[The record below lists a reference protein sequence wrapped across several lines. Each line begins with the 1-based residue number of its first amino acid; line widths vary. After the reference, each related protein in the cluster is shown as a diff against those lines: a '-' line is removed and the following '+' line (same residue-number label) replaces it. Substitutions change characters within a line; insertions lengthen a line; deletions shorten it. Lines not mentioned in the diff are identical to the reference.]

1 LNGCRIVFAIFIVL
15 FMVSAVSADEL
26 GELRQQLAEQQRAI
40 SDLQLKLAEIEED
53 KSAAAAVKKPAD
65 KDFRVYWNDSLR
77 MKSHDGDVELRIG
90 GRFHHDWNWIR
101 ESDRVKALIGK
112 QKDGTRFR
120 RARFYFSGKAYDD
133 MEFMLQIDFAAG
145 NVTFKNVYL
154 GLNGLIRPKILIGQ
168 FEEPFSLDELSSSNG
183 LSFLERALP
192 AAFVPSRNVGIMLA
206 DVSNDQNMTWNL
218 GVFKQTDDT
227 GLGVYDGGANVTGRF
242 TWTPRFAGN
251 GSRLLH
257 LGTAYTYKGLH
268 NDEYRLRQR
277 PETSI
282 SDGFVDTG
290 DIAADSAGHAGLE
303 AAWVNGPLSLQGE
316 YITADVDG
324 AAGQKDLDFSGHYLQ
339 ASYWLTGEHRPYNRS
354 RASFAY
360 VNPKRNFSG
369 KSGGA
374 WELSAR
380 YSRLD
385 LNDRNINGGELTNR
399 SFGLNWHLNPNA
411 RIMWGYV
418 IADEKDLGRTDIVQM
433 RTQFYF

>member
-1 LNGCRIVFAIFIVL
+1 MNCYRIIFAVFLAL
-15 FMVSAVSADEL
+15 FMAAAANADEL
-26 GELRQQLAEQQRAI
+26 ADLRQQLAEQQQAI
-40 SDLQLKLAEIEED
+40 SDLQLKLAEIEDD
-53 KSAAAAVKKPAD
+53 KNTPVAVKKPAD

-77 MKSHDGDVELRIG
+77 MKSYDGDIELRIG
-90 GRFHHDWNWIR
+90 GRFHHDWNWVH
-101 ESDRVKALIGK
+101 ESDRVKAAIGK
-112 QKDGTRFR
+112 QKDGTKFR
-120 RARFYFSGKAYDD
+120 RARFYFSGTAYND
-133 MEFMLQIDFAAG
+133 MEFMLQIDFASG

-183 LSFLERALP
+183 LSFLERAQP
-192 AAFVPSRNVGIMLA
+192 AAFVPSRNVGFMLS
-206 DVSNDQNMTWNL
+206 DVSNDQNLTWNF

-227 GLGVYDGGANVTGRF
+227 GLAIYDGGANTTGRL
-242 TWTPRFAGN
+242 TWTPRYAEKGAK
-251 GSRLLH
+251 LVH
-257 LGTAYTYKGLH
+257 LGTAYTHKGLH

-282 SDGFVDTG
+282 SDRFVDTG
-290 DIAADSAGHAGLE
+290 NIAADNAGHTGFE

-316 YITADVDG
+316 YIKADVDG
-324 AAGQKDLDFSGHYLQ
+324 SAGQQDLDFSGHYLQ
-339 ASYWLTGEHRPYNRS
+339 ASYWLTGEHRQYNRS

-374 WELSAR
+374 WELAAR

-399 SFGLNWHLNPNA
+399 SFNLNWHLNPNA

-418 IADEKDLGRTDIVQM
+418 IADEKDLGRSDIIQM